1 VTNWHVE
8 HRVGSAADLH
18 GRDLDP
24 GPTGRLVE
32 VLEVRRPALVLG
44 STQQESAADPAA
56 IVATGTE
63 VVRRRSGGGAV
74 LLLPGRATWV
84 DVTIARTDPLWQ
96 EDVAVAFHWLG
107 WAWANAA
114 RHFGVDAQVHTGR
127 PAENPWSRRVCFAG
141 LGAGEVI
148 VGHRKLVGISQRR
161 TREGARFQCI
171 VHRSWDPV
179 PLLGLLALEDLERAY
194 AITSLLD
201 VATGL
206 DVETH
211 QVLNALL
218 LSLPA

>member
-1 VTNWHVE
+1 VSWHVE
-8 HRVGSAADLH
+8 HRVGSATDLH
-18 GRDLDP
+18 ARELDP
-24 GPTGRLVE
+24 GPTGRRVE
-32 VLEVRRPALVLG
+32 VLEVERTALVLG

-56 IVATGTE
+56 VLATGAE

-74 LLLPGRATWV
+74 LLMPGRSTWV
-84 DVTIARTDPLWQ
+84 DVTIARADPLWQ

-114 RHFGVDAQVHTGR
+114 RHFGVDAHVHTDR
-127 PAENPWSRRVCFAG
+127 PNENPWSRRVCFAG
-141 LGAGEVI
+141 LGAGEVV

-171 VHRSWDPV
+171 VHRTWDPV
-179 PLLGLLALEDLERAY
+179 PLLGLLALEDLERAR
-194 AITSLLD
+194 AITQLVD

-206 DVETH
+206 DAETH
-211 QVLNALL
+211 HVVNALL